1 MLRLAIGTT
10 VLLGALTA
18 CDGADAGGD
27 TDIADTET
35 EGVAPSGS
43 GTSDSAASDSTPS
56 GSASTGSGP
65 TDSDDSVGETESGSG
80 DTEDSGP
87 GCESRCDGAE
97 SVLCEADGEEVHF
110 DCAEVGLECDGATG
124 RCAGPCAPH
133 DLDAFTGCG
142 FTAVTARNDA
152 GSTAWLSITAGP
164 TAALVMIDADE
175 TTMLDLGPG
184 EFALVEVADNVALS
198 GAGSELVAG
207 AGYPIASTAPIR
219 VVQWVPLSGESM
231 DSSSLLAHHAWGQE
245 HRVVS
250 YPDWGYEPGFMA
262 VVARHDATTVTF
274 EGSSMIAVEPG
285 TEIDG
290 SGNGSVVLDAGDVLQ
305 LISAAKGDL
314 SGLGVSS
321 DKSVQ
326 VIGGHGCTAIE
337 YSYCDHLEEVM
348 PPLER
353 LGTEYVVAVP
363 PDEDGAPGE
372 LVLRIVATQA
382 NTTVMV
388 TGGTPQQLTLD
399 DAGAFADVVL
409 GGTIAIVDA
418 SAPVVVGEMMLSPRK
433 PSLAVAWPVD
443 AWEAGD
449 LGFTAPDLPSED
461 YVQALCPEGATWSL
475 DGGPATPVDAAEGY
489 ALYLE
494 PLTPGSHVTSSDA
507 ACTVAQAGYRSYASY
522 FNRLR

>member
-1 MLRLAIGTT
+1 MLRLPIGSML
-10 VLLGALTA
+10 LLGVLTA
-18 CDGADAGGD
+18 CGGADAGSD
-27 TDIADTET
+27 TDASDTGSQ
-35 EGVAPSGS
+35 GVEPSAS
-43 GTSDSAASDSTPS
+43 ETSDSASTDSPAS
-56 GSASTGSGP
+56 GSASGP
-65 TDSDDSVGETESGSG
+65 TDSNDSQGGSESGSV

-87 GCESRCDGAE
+87 ACESRCEGDE
-97 SVLCEADGEEVHF
+97 SVLCTADGEEVHF
-110 DCAEVGLECDGATG
+110 DCAEVGLGCDGATG
-124 RCAGPCAPH
+124 RCEGPCAPH

-152 GSTAWLSITAGP
+152 GSTAWLSVTAGA
-164 TAALVMIDADE
+164 TGALVTIDANE
-175 TTMLDLGPG
+175 TSMLDLGPG
-184 EFALVEVADNVALS
+184 ESALLEVADNDALS

-219 VVQWVPLSGESM
+219 VVQWVPLSSESM

-262 VVARHDATTVTF
+262 VVARHDGTTVTF
-274 EGSSMIAVEPG
+274 DGSSAISVEPG
-285 TEIDG
+285 TEVDG
-290 SGNGSVVLDAGDVLQ
+290 SGNGSVVLDSGDVLQ
-305 LISAAKGDL
+305 LVSAAKGDL

-321 DKSVQ
+321 DKSIQ
-326 VIGGHGCTAIE
+326 VLGGHGCTAVE

-372 LVLRIVATQA
+372 LVLRVVATEA
-382 NTTVMV
+382 NTTVTV
-388 TGGTPQQLTLD
+388 TGGTPGQLNLE
-399 DAGAFADVVL
+399 DAGAFADVAL
-409 GGTIAIVDA
+409 DGTIAVVDS

-433 PSLAVAWPVD
+433 PSLAVAWPVG
-443 AWEAGD
+443 AWVAAE
-449 LGFTAPDLPSED
+449 LGFAAPDLPSED

-475 DGGPATPVDAAEGY
+475 DGSAAAPIGSSEGY
-489 ALYLE
+489 VLYLE
-494 PLTPGSHVTSSDA
+494 SLTPGSHVAASDA